1 MTQRGEEICSSHTA
15 KEAEGTEVR
24 EDCPLHALIPLAL
37 VWLPLE
43 KDLHSIQVGSKE
55 APKNVSSVSA
65 NAPGIPP
72 NVGEIST

>member
-1 MTQRGEEICSSHTA
+1 MTQRGEGICLSHTA

-24 EDCPLHALIPLAL
+24 EDHPLHAFSPLAL
-37 VWLPLE
+37 AWLPPE
-43 KDLHSIQVGSKE
+43 KDLHSNQVGSKE

-72 NVGEIST
+72 NVGERST